1 MDLSLRSEFFDTD
14 SGWIF
19 HYDLGWLSENSGEE
33 GDWYWSENKGWIWTK
48 ESIYPYFFSDNTE
61 DWIFYDSDNLLTY
74 DYSTRQWTPWDDLRL
89 EYKSKEKKLEQAI
102 GSAGNT
108 DQAIENIL
116 NSNLSDNE
124 KIDGIADMILFGI

>member
-1 MDLSLRSEFFDTD
+1 M
-14 SGWIF
+14 
-19 HYDLGWLSENSGEE
+19 
-33 GDWYWSENKGWIWTK
+33 
-48 ESIYPYFFSDNTE
+48 
-61 DWIFYDSDNLLTY
+61 TY
-74 DYSTRQWTPWDDLRL
+74 DYSTHQWTLWDDLRL

-116 NSNLSDNE
+116 NSNLSDDE